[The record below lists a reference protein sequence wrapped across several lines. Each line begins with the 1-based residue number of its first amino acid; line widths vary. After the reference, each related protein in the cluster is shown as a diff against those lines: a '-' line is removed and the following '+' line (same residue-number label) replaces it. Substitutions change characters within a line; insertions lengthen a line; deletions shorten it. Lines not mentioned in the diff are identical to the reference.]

1 MITYE
6 DWRQRYV
13 RPYEA
18 GLYVAYNVD
27 GDMAPEDAV
36 TVSEASGYCRVAATK
51 LFDQIILCVLVLEP
65 GCTYSQ
71 VWSARKRFGKPPCR
85 F

>member
-36 TVSEASGYCRVAATK
+36 TVSEASGYCRVAGTK
-51 LFDQIILCVLVLEP
+51 LFDQIKLCILALEACSTP
-65 GCTYSQ
+65 L
-71 VWSARKRFGKPPCR
+71 
-85 F
+85 